1 MDVADISQSDLSADQ
16 RNRDVQLDLG
26 LDPSDPLNLLLHNNS
41 NSGDSSMED
50 MSTSSSGGSPPQWSQ
65 LSSLWPPN
73 SYMEQGGQYVDGG
86 IKYPDLGVDLNMSF
100 PIDMDFKPSMAVNP
114 NSLHFDY
121 ARMAYPLQPSD
132 YNQYG
137 PLSNEL
143 LSASFPFTFSADHA
157 VPNFAEGNAKPR
169 RLSMTSSSSSSGASL
184 SPVLGSGESVRSS
197 AHHDDG
203 ADELAE
209 RVRKSAGVMVAVSG
223 GQGQSAVHSL
233 YIHASTLPGFL
244 TVCNQQ
250 QNPNFQSIAFQ
261 TNPSPCGKSAPLPSR
276 SLHPRPLLLQVQM
289 VLTLPTLLRPPP
301 SSVVQKQAIQ
311 RLSGGIGQF

>member
-1 MDVADISQSDLSADQ
+1 MDVADISQSHQPADQ

-50 MSTSSSGGSPPQWSQ
+50 MSTSSSGNSPPQWSQ
-65 LSSLWPPN
+65 LSSLWPSN
-73 SYMEQGGQYVDGG
+73 SYMEQGGQYVDSGM
-86 IKYPDLGVDLNMSF
+86 KYPDLGLNTSF
-100 PIDMDFKPSMAVNP
+100 PIDMDFNPSMAVNP

-157 VPNFAEGNAKPR
+157 VPNFAESNAKPR
-169 RLSMTSSSSSSGASL
+169 RLSITSSSSSSGASL
-184 SPVLGSGESVRSS
+184 SPVLGSGESVRSG
-197 AHHDDG
+197 ARHDDG
-203 ADELAE
+203 GDELAE

-223 GQGQSAVHSL
+223 GQAQSPVHSL
-233 YIHASTLPGFL
+233 CIYASTLPCFL
-244 TVCNQQ
+244 TVCNQ
-250 QNPNFQSIAFQ
+250 
-261 TNPSPCGKSAPLPSR
+261 L
-276 SLHPRPLLLQVQM
+276 
-289 VLTLPTLLRPPP
+289 
-301 SSVVQKQAIQ
+301 
-311 RLSGGIGQF
+311 